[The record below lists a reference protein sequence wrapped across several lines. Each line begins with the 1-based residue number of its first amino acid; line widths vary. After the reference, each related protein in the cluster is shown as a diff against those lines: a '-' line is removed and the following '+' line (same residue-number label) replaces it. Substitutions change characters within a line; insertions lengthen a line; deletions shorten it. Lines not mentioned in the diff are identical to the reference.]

1 MTHGMNLKKIF
12 QSPDLPLSSLLDDI
26 KRGKIQ
32 VPEFQ
37 RDWKW
42 DDDHIKSILASV
54 SLSYPVGAVM
64 MLETGNENVR
74 FEPRPIDGVALVI
87 G

>member
-1 MTHGMNLKKIF
+1 MSLKKIF

>member
-1 MTHGMNLKKIF
+1 MNLKKTF